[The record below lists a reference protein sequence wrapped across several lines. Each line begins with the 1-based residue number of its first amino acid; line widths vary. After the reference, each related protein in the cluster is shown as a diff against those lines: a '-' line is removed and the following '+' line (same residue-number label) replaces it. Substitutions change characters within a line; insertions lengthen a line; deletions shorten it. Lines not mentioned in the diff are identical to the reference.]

1 MTAKWFEHACHPQY
15 ILTTIQVAVSADAG
29 LFSYFPGQFA
39 FLQFPTVSTLQWH
52 PFTISSAPSS
62 NRITFHIKNTGP
74 KAFTGQ
80 LAEQARLMRESH
92 RSIPSARSLYDSNA
106 RAGVY

>member
-1 MTAKWFEHACHPQY
+1 MYVRCVNRDMSNY
-15 ILTTIQVAVSADAG
+15 YSQVSVSADAG

-62 NRITFHIKNTGP
+62 DRITFHIKNTGP

-80 LAEQARLMRESH
+80 LAEQARLMRES
-92 RSIPSARSLYDSNA
+92 IVGAR
-106 RAGVY
+106 VV